1 MSETRFLIAF
11 AFALSGLGALIGF
24 LASLIPYTIHP
35 AGLGAVIGLAVCGLI
50 LLLAAGEM

>member
-1 MSETRFLIAF
+1 MSEPKFLIAF

-50 LLLAAGEM
+50 LLLASGEM